1 LQCTGVLMM
10 RTAVKVT
17 CTHMSPGVVC
27 VYVVAPQTKHL
38 EAEYARKLEAVR
50 AASRAT
56 LASELH
62 RLSMEKE
69 RAVAGVRTE
78 LTRQQR
84 EQEER

>member
-1 LQCTGVLMM
+1 MIRITMKVA
-10 RTAVKVT
+10 RTQV
-17 CTHMSPGVVC
+17 SPGVVY
-27 VYVVAPQTKHL
+27 VYGAPQAKHL

-56 LASELH
+56 LDSELH

-69 RAVAGVRTE
+69 RAVAGVRSE
-78 LTRQQR
+78 LARQQR

>member
-1 LQCTGVLMM
+1 MIRST
-10 RTAVKVT
+10 VKVT
-17 CTHMSPGVVC
+17 CTHVSSCVVC
-27 VYVVAPQTKHL
+27 VYDVAPQAKHL
-38 EAEYARKLEAVR
+38 EAEYARKLETVR

-69 RAVAGVRTE
+69 RAVAGVRSE

>member
-1 LQCTGVLMM
+1 VYRSIDARIT
-10 RTAVKVT
+10 VKVAG
-17 CTHMSPGVVC
+17 THMSSGVVC
-27 VYVVAPQTKHL
+27 VYGAPQAKHL
-38 EAEYARKLEAVR
+38 EAEYARKLETVR

-62 RLSMEKE
+62 RLSIEKE
-69 RAVAGVRTE
+69 RAVAGVRSE